1 MKTKNNLLFVDSY
14 NANPTSMKVSIQS
27 FMKFKEIKKILILG
41 DMYEIGKTS
50 LLEHE
55 EILNFVK
62 KNQDLK
68 IFLVG
73 KIFYQL
79 QFNSERIHFFKETIE
94 LIGYLK
100 KNLITGHTILL
111 KGSRK
116 VNLEKL
122 IPLL

>member
-1 MKTKNNLLFVDSY
+1 
-14 NANPTSMKVSIQS
+14 MKVSIQS
-27 FMKFKEIKKILILG
+27 FMKVKKAEKILILG

-50 LLEHE
+50 LQEHE
-55 EILNFVK
+55 GMLNFVK
-62 KNQDLK
+62 RNQDLK

-73 KIFYQL
+73 SIFNQL
-79 QFNSERIHFFKETIE
+79 KFNSERIQFFRETIE

-116 VNLEKL
+116 INLEKL